1 MYTPIR
7 DGNRGGRGLFSWED
21 VRIMS
26 YKDRECYLGSTVN
39 LGFLDKGGR
48 WRKRD
53 WWTKHPVNDPN
64 GPSND
69 LQDEIKRIKE
79 EEQQRMDEALGLRPV
94 EKPQPTGLSQMEL
107 HEITQKGQSLYDPEA
122 AGLKVTGLGF
132 TKPVETPKRKHHH
145 KEDQDKK
152 RHKRHRDKHHHD

>member
-53 WWTKHPVNDPN
+53 WWTKVPAND
-64 GPSND
+64 SNS
-69 LQDEIKRIKE
+69 LTEEIRLIKE
-79 EEQQRMDEALGLRPV
+79 EEQKRMDEALGLRAP
-94 EKPQPTGLSQMEL
+94 EKPQPTGLSPAEL
-107 HEITQKGQSLYDPEA
+107 HEITQKGQTLYDPEA

-132 TKPVETPKRKHHH
+132 TQPVEPPKRQHRHR
-145 KEDQDKK
+145 EDPGRK
-152 RHKRHRDKHHHD
+152 RHKRHREKHHHD

>member
-1 MYTPIR
+1 MYTPAR
-7 DGNRGGRGLFSWED
+7 DGNWSGRGLLSWED

-26 YKDRECYLGSTVN
+26 YKDREYYLGSTVN

-53 WWTKHPVNDPN
+53 WWTKPVNDPN
-64 GPSND
+64 GTSND
-69 LQDEIKRIKE
+69 LQEEIKRIKE

-94 EKPQPTGLSQMEL
+94 EKPQPTGLSQTEL
-107 HEITQKGQSLYDPEA
+107 QEITQKGQSLYDPEA

-145 KEDQDKK
+145 KEDPGKK